1 MLEALSY
8 SSCSVLKSITSSIRQ
23 WLIPSSWEARG
34 QLNVTSAVML
44 QPPSSQAS
52 LPKCSYYSYSL
63 LKRHRFQK
71 ILDQTN
77 WLLLLPLVLMTV
89 DESFLFWDLK
99 ICEFSPC
106 SGWSFSIWWCEVE
119 PLERTGKKSSS
130 LALSNHFGWQSG
142 REHSLLTGS
151 DINIQGWID
160 SMQDISLLGMVKLR
174 HDFFSSFLLLCEG
187 MEGVQTQISFLPQNK
202 LLEDKWSWAARS
214 WWYCFPLGFKFCE
227 QS

>member
-8 SSCSVLKSITSSIRQ
+8 SSCSVLKSSTSSIRQ
-23 WLIPSSWEARG
+23 WLIPSSWEACG

-99 ICEFSPC
+99 MCEFSPC

-130 LALSNHFGWQSG
+130 LALSNHFGWQVWERTQSVDWQWYKYSG
-142 REHSLLTGS
+142 LDWQYAGYKPAGNGEIETWLLF
-151 DINIQGWID
+151 
-160 SMQDISLLGMVKLR
+160 
-174 HDFFSSFLLLCEG
+174 FFSAPLWRHGGCPDTNF
-187 MEGVQTQISFLPQNK
+187 
-202 LLEDKWSWAARS
+202 
-214 WWYCFPLGFKFCE
+214 FPSPK
-227 QS
+227 

>member
-8 SSCSVLKSITSSIRQ
+8 SSCSVLKSSTSSIRQ

-63 LKRHRFQK
+63 LKRHCFQK

-106 SGWSFSIWWCEVE
+106 SGWS
-119 PLERTGKKSSS
+119 
-130 LALSNHFGWQSG
+130 LSG
-142 REHSLLTGS
+142 
-151 DINIQGWID
+151 D
-160 SMQDISLLGMVKLR
+160 VKLSPWKGQGR
-174 HDFFSSFLLLCEG
+174 KAAAWL
-187 MEGVQTQISFLPQNK
+187 
-202 LLEDKWSWAARS
+202 WAITLAGS
-214 WWYCFPLGFKFCE
+214 LGENTVCWLAVI
-227 QS
+227 

>member
-8 SSCSVLKSITSSIRQ
+8 SSCSVLKSSTSSIRQ

-63 LKRHRFQK
+63 LKWHRFQK

-99 ICEFSPC
+99 MCEFSPC
-106 SGWSFSIWWCEVE
+106 SGWSFSIWWSWALGKDREEKQQLGSEQSLWLAVW
-119 PLERTGKKSSS
+119 ERTQSVD
-130 LALSNHFGWQSG
+130 WQWYKYSG
-142 REHSLLTGS
+142 LDWQYAGHKPAGNGEIETWLLF
-151 DINIQGWID
+151 
-160 SMQDISLLGMVKLR
+160 
-174 HDFFSSFLLLCEG
+174 FFSAPLWRHGGCPDTNF
-187 MEGVQTQISFLPQNK
+187 
-202 LLEDKWSWAARS
+202 
-214 WWYCFPLGFKFCE
+214 FPSPK
-227 QS
+227 